1 MFHCGYSVHAKI
13 RNMKKDLYRF
23 AKARANAKPR
33 KYKQIKLTKK
43 AFMFEEDEWYR
54 KYNLNTNKA

>member
-1 MFHCGYSVHAKI
+1 MISTN
-13 RNMKKDLYRF
+13 NMKKDLYRF
-23 AKARANAKPR
+23 AKARRDAEAKPR

-54 KYNLNTNKA
+54 KYNLNTNKAR

>member
-1 MFHCGYSVHAKI
+1 MISTN
-13 RNMKKDLYRF
+13 NMKKHLYRF
-23 AKARANAKPR
+23 AKARAKAKPR

-54 KYNLNTNKA
+54 KYNLNTNKAG